1 MFQYRIVFAGVC
13 NRDSVFFYRQTLYMF
28 MPTSLMSPHTSLY
41 YYLIR
46 SYMELDIL
54 ETTLLPSDVTKIKFY
69 RPPNF
74 KFLSGIEL
82 LRGLFHTE
90 WSIFYAYFIINLA
103 LFFLFFNESHNI
115 WFCKQ
120 IFPESWRLLGKL
132 NFADKSIK
140 NWTYLLLAQSSH
152 ISRQQCRDSRSIQ
165 ELPS

>member
-1 MFQYRIVFAGVC
+1 
-13 NRDSVFFYRQTLYMF
+13 
-28 MPTSLMSPHTSLY
+28 MPTSLMSPDTSLY

-54 ETTLLPSDVTKIKFY
+54 ETTLLPSDVTKIKFYRPPNFKFLSGIKFYRLPNFKFLSGIKFYRPPNFKFLSGIKFY

-140 NWTYLLLAQSSH
+140 NWTYLLLA
-152 ISRQQCRDSRSIQ
+152 
-165 ELPS
+165 

>member
-1 MFQYRIVFAGVC
+1 
-13 NRDSVFFYRQTLYMF
+13 

-74 KFLSGIEL
+74 KFLSGIKFYRPPNFKFLSGIKFYRPPNFKFLSGIEL
-82 LRGLFHTE
+82 LRGLFLTE

-132 NFADKSIK
+132 NFADKSVKI
-140 NWTYLLLAQSSH
+140 WTYLLLA
-152 ISRQQCRDSRSIQ
+152 
-165 ELPS
+165 

>member
-1 MFQYRIVFAGVC
+1 M
-13 NRDSVFFYRQTLYMF
+13 S
-28 MPTSLMSPHTSLY
+28 TSLMSPHTSLY

-74 KFLSGIEL
+74 KFLSGIKFYRPPNFKFLSGIKFYRPPNFKFLSGIEL
-82 LRGLFHTE
+82 LRGLFLTE

-132 NFADKSIK
+132 NFADKSVKKFDIFIAGIV
-140 NWTYLLLAQSSH
+140 NDY
-152 ISRQQCRDSRSIQ
+152 
-165 ELPS
+165 

>member
-1 MFQYRIVFAGVC
+1 MFQYRNVFAGVC
-13 NRDSVFFYRQTLYMF
+13 NRDSLFFYRQTLYMF

-74 KFLSGIEL
+74 KFLSGIKFYRPPNFKFLSGIEL
-82 LRGLFHTE
+82 LRGLFLTE

-120 IFPESWRLLGKL
+120 IFPES
-132 NFADKSIK
+132 
-140 NWTYLLLAQSSH
+140 
-152 ISRQQCRDSRSIQ
+152 
-165 ELPS
+165 